1 MPSNEKNP
9 TYLLAPDPPSEQ
21 RRKEP
26 MPAQMLLDF
35 LQCWNKPIIST
46 REIRIY
52 GPKSLRD
59 RESAISAVEILV
71 RRGWLVELK
80 ARQRNWHQWQI
91 VRKPTVYPIVAA

>member
-1 MPSNEKNP
+1 MPSE
-9 TYLLAPDPPSEQ
+9 TFLLADEPPKEQ
-21 RRKEP
+21 PRKEP

-52 GPKSLRD
+52 GPRSIRN
-59 RESAISAVEILV
+59 RESAISSVEILV
-71 RRGWLVELK
+71 KRGWLVPLK

-91 VRKPTVYPIVAA
+91 VRKPTVYPTVAA